1 MSANELSRE
10 KKISKS
16 TLRSIFADEAKR
28 ILGEGR
34 LAKEAA
40 DEAFNRF
47 ISLHPD
53 LVDEF

>member
-1 MSANELSRE
+1 MIVNELSRE

-16 TLRSIFADEAKR
+16 TLRSIFTDEAIR

-47 ISLHPD
+47 LTLHPD
-53 LVDEF
+53 MVDEF